1 MKNFKF
7 SYDEASDDL
16 FIYLEGKKSAGAVE
30 IGDFVFDF
38 DEQENLVALQIL
50 NASEVLSRLM
60 YRVISLKNIKG
71 IRAEVIKFRNMNAID
86 IRVQL
91 ADRKEHVPIVIPR
104 ITRSSPVL
112 EV

>member
-7 SYDEASDDL
+7 SYDETSDDL
-16 FIYLEGKKSAGAVE
+16 FMYLESKKSAGAVE

-50 NASEVLSRLM
+50 NASEILSKLVS
-60 YRVISLKNIKG
+60 RVISLANITG
-71 IRAEVIKFRNMNAID
+71 IQAEVIKFRNMNAID
-86 IRVQL
+86 IHVQL
-91 ADRKEHVPIVIPR
+91 AERKEHIPIIIPR
-104 ITRSSPVL
+104 ITRSSPAL